1 MTNSSDDI
9 LLMQAVQRFQP
20 EAERQ
25 LFGQVYKPLC
35 LYAHKL
41 TGNLPAAED
50 IVSEAFV
57 KAFDR
62 RSQFESSA
70 NFKAFLY
77 IVVRN
82 ASISFTKTDTRQ
94 KKIVQDISLDQ
105 ANEMGSM
112 EPLVHNEILFAELV
126 YAIHQEIE
134 NLPGKCRQ
142 VFKLSFFDSLSTE
155 DIALRLAI
163 NPQTVRSHKARAI
176 QMLKTRILSKRSV
189 PPVYLLMLMLS
200 FH

>member
-1 MTNSSDDI
+1 MTNSQDDV
-9 LLMQAVQRFQP
+9 LLMQAVQRYDTG
-20 EAERQ
+20 AERQ
-25 LFGQVYKPLC
+25 LFKQVYKPLC

-41 TGNLPAAED
+41 TSNLPAAED
-50 IVSEAFV
+50 IASEAFV

-62 RSQFESSA
+62 RGEFETLS

-82 ASISFTKTDTRQ
+82 ASITFAKADSKQ
-94 KKIVQDISLDQ
+94 KKAVRDISFIQ
-105 ANEMGSM
+105 AFDADFTQPIAQNE
-112 EPLVHNEILFAELV
+112 VLFAEVV
-126 YAIHQEIE
+126 YTIHQEIE

-176 QMLKTRILSKRSV
+176 HMLKARLLVNRSL
-189 PPVYLLMLMLS
+189 PPVYVALVMMS